1 MAKRI
6 LIIEDEAPIRRL
18 MALALE
24 ASGYEVATAGDGPEG
39 LEHFARAPGWS
50 AVLLDQ
56 RMPGLEGLEVL
67 PRLKALDA
75 AVPVVMITAFASIDL
90 AVDAMKL
97 GATDFLRKPVTPD
110 LLRAA
115 VAAATRAPAAAPPRT
130 SASPVPRDRPEIETL
145 TMNGFRIRHE
155 APVPGGQSHHFR
167 VFSGDDT
174 AGVPVTVDIAPD
186 AVSRLE
192 SLTLR
197 RFDPLCSFWE
207 VQAEN
212 LLAAYLWSEQRVPAH
227 PLVVRDVSRNDIDE
241 AVAWPQDL

>member
-24 ASGYEVATAGDGPEG
+24 ASGYEVATAEDGPKG
-39 LEHFARAPGWS
+39 LELFARSPGWC

-56 RMPGLEGLEVL
+56 RMPGMEGLEVL
-67 PRLKALDA
+67 PRLKAVDA
-75 AVPVVMITAFASIDL
+75 TVPVIMITAFASIDL

-115 VAAATRAPAAAPPRT
+115 VAAAT
-130 SASPVPRDRPEIETL
+130 SDRPQVRAVPHDRPVTPDLPDIEML

-155 APVPGGQSHHFR
+155 APEPGSRAHRFR
-167 VFSGDDT
+167 VFAGDT
-174 AGVPVTVDIAPD
+174 GEGTPVSVEIAPE
-186 AVSRLE
+186 AITRLE

-197 RFDPLCSFWE
+197 RFEPLCSFWE

-212 LLAAYLWSEQRVPAH
+212 LLAAYLWSEQRVPTQ
-227 PLVVRDVSRNDIDE
+227 PLVVRDVSRNDVDE
-241 AVAWPQDL
+241 AVAWPKDL

>member
-24 ASGYEVATAGDGPEG
+24 ASGYEVATAEDGPTG
-39 LEHFARAPGWS
+39 LEQFTRAPGWS

-56 RMPGLEGLEVL
+56 RMPGMEGLEAL
-67 PRLKALDA
+67 PRLKAADA
-75 AVPVVMITAFASIDL
+75 TVPVIMITAFASIDL

-115 VAAATRAPAAAPPRT
+115 VAAATNERPAARTRGAAAP
-130 SASPVPRDRPEIETL
+130 VPADRPEIETL

-155 APVPGGQSHHFR
+155 LPEPGSEAHHFR
-167 VFSGDDT
+167 VFAGDAADG
-174 AGVPVTVDIAPD
+174 AAVTVAIAPE

-192 SLTLR
+192 SLTGR
-197 RFDPLCSFWE
+197 RFPPLCSFWE

-212 LLAAYLWSEQRVPAH
+212 LLAAHLWSEQRVPAH
-227 PLVVRDVSRNDIDE
+227 PLVVRDVSRNDVDE
-241 AVAWPQDL
+241 AVAWPKDL